1 MRVVCFG
8 GFLFAAKSAHGGG
21 AGRARVY
28 AKTSVF
34 GVFVLTI
41 MAVMT
46 SVLWWKCVEQ
56 GLICGAIIRG

>member
-1 MRVVCFG
+1 MRVVCFV

-21 AGRARVY
+21 VGCARVY

-46 SVLWWKCVEQ
+46 SVLWWMC
-56 GLICGAIIRG
+56 